1 MKGNKKRK
9 KEETPSTAPSST
21 RTHSLPHRPNSSKN
35 SLSPLFSSLHKTH
48 LPLPSS
54 FSSSSSKT
62 THSPHLLHIHHNTHI
77 LSPITVFK
85 LAFENQDITVR
96 EIKPKNRRIMGAGG
110 PGDED
115 NRWPPWLKPLLKE
128 SFFVQCKL
136 HADSHKS
143 ECNMYCLDCM
153 NGALCSLCL
162 AYHKDHRAIQ
172 IRRSSYHDVI
182 RVNEIQKV
190 LDITGVQTYIINS
203 ARVVFLNER
212 PQPRPG
218 KGVTNT
224 CEVCER
230 SLLDSYRFCSLG
242 CKIVGTSR
250 NFQKKKKS
258 ATMASDSEDSCSSN
272 SSHGKNNN
280 NKVQSFTP
288 STPPPTSV
296 NYRTA
301 KRRKGIPHRAPMGG
315 LVIEY

>member
-1 MKGNKKRK
+1 MAIDSHD
-9 KEETPSTAPSST
+9 T
-21 RTHSLPHRPNSSKN
+21 
-35 SLSPLFSSLHKTH
+35 
-48 LPLPSS
+48 
-54 FSSSSSKT
+54 
-62 THSPHLLHIHHNTHI
+62 
-77 LSPITVFK
+77 
-85 LAFENQDITVR
+85 TVR
-96 EIKPKNRRIMGAGG
+96 EIKPKNRKIMG
-110 PGDED
+110 PDDED

-162 AYHKDHRAIQ
+162 AHHKDHRAIQ

-182 RVNEIQKV
+182 RVSEIQKV
-190 LDITGVQTYIINS
+190 LDISGVQTYIINS

-250 NFQKKKKS
+250 HFQKKKRS
-258 ATMASDSEDSCSSN
+258 AALASESEDSYSSSS
-272 SSHGKNNN
+272 SSHSHSRHRNS
-280 NKVQSFTP
+280 KVQSFTP

-315 LVIEY
+315 LIIQY